1 MKAQAASLALL
12 ILAGCDD
19 IPRARTEAEIR
30 EMAQA
35 AALDERAELQAKIDA
50 LELRVIEL
58 ETDGPRQDRFALD
71 TYNSLVSLRN
81 TFNSNVDQENRFLA
95 KQMTARGGCGTELV
109 TYPDGG
115 QAWRNKE
122 CTVKDLK

>member
-1 MKAQAASLALL
+1 MKALPASLALL

-30 EMAQA
+30 ELARS
-35 AALDERAELQAKIDA
+35 AALDERAQLQAKIDA

-58 ETDGPRQDRFALD
+58 ETDAGRQDRFAVD
-71 TYNSLVSLRN
+71 TYNALVSLRN
-81 TFNSNVDQENRFLA
+81 TFNGNVDQENRHRA
-95 KQMTARGGCGTELV
+95 KLMTARGGCGTELV